1 MKVRYIFLAIALFV
15 FIAGCAHK
23 KSTLETMQKPYSSV
37 YTNALKN
44 ASGAAEKVLKKAQ
57 DMVRKK
63 VIVRGS
69 CWDYINAVYHNAGFG
84 YKKRHMVY
92 KSKKRGPY
100 ADLSLLR
107 AGDWL
112 YHVNYSYGRVGHS
125 GIFIRWI
132 DKKNKLALMLSYAG
146 ERRKMPARY
155 KVYDLSSVYTIIRAE

>member
-1 MKVRYIFLAIALFV
+1 MKIRCTFIAMIIFV
-15 FIAGCAHK
+15 FTAGCTHK
-23 KSTLETMQKPYSSV
+23 ESTLKTMQKPYRAV
-37 YTNALKN
+37 YTSALKN
-44 ASGAAEKVLKKAQ
+44 ASGHAKKVLKEAQ
-57 DMVRKK
+57 DMFRKK

-100 ADLSLLR
+100 ADVGLIR
-107 AGDWL
+107 PGDWI

-125 GIFIRWI
+125 GIFIGWI

-146 ERRKMPARY
+146 ERRKTPARY
-155 KVYDLSSVYTIIRAE
+155 KVYDLSSVYTIIRAK